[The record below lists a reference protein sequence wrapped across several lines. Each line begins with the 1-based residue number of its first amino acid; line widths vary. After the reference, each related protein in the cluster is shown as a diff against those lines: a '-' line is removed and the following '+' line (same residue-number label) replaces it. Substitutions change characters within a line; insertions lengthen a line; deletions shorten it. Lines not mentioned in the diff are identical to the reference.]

1 MKKYICVHG
10 HFYQPPRENAW
21 LEKIEYQDSATPY
34 HDWNERIT
42 QESYGPNAV
51 SRILNDER
59 RIVDIVNNYSSMSF
73 NFGPTLLSWLEVH
86 RPKTYNRILDADK
99 ESMKRFGGHGSA
111 MAQVY
116 NHIIMP
122 LANRRDKETQVI
134 WGLRDFE
141 KRFGRKAE
149 GMWLA
154 ETAVDTETL
163 EVLAENGVKFTVL
176 APRQGKKFRKIGDE
190 TWTDGVDS
198 KLPYLCKLP
207 SGKEINL
214 FFYDGD
220 RSQAVAFKNL
230 LADGKGFAAYLTGA
244 FDKRSGNQLVHIA
257 TDGESYGH
265 HHRYGD
271 MALAY
276 CMRYIESNNLA
287 TITNYSQYLEL
298 SPPEH
303 EIEIHENSSWSCVHG
318 IERWR
323 DNCGCNTG
331 GRPTW
336 NQEWRKPLRESL
348 DYLRDEL
355 CNIYEESMK
364 GYHPDPWRLRNEYI
378 EIILDRTP
386 ERVDDFLE
394 KNFKK
399 LVPRERTHIMRLM
412 EMQRHELL
420 MYTSCG
426 WFFDEI
432 SGIETTQILQY
443 AARAI
448 QLAESESDYEL
459 ESQFEAILKKAQ
471 SNIPELGTG
480 KDIYIEKV
488 KPTRLTLT
496 HIGMHYAVSSLFAE
510 DPDEISVFN
519 YSCKSSEFKRIV
531 QGTQR
536 LALGRTHVNSR
547 VTLSNKDFSFVTIYI
562 GQHHLVGIAFEQIGQ
577 AEFNAFSEKVIQ
589 AFERSNLS
597 EVFDLFK
604 RYPDQRSFSF
614 FDMFKDEQIKMLH
627 NIMNQSLDLAA
638 SSYQKINDRN
648 YNLLN
653 VMKASH
659 LQLPSMLVKNLE
671 LVLNNELRSVF
682 TDCMDRLDVNNLSRI
697 IAEIKK
703 WEFKMDH
710 TELNYICA
718 GTIDKLLFQLG
729 TLTNGNANKASDT
742 LKNIQ
747 EVLDLLAKVGIKP
760 DLNEIQDIIFTHLV
774 KLDPEIP
781 QDIQNQLKAFAEY
794 INLDVSLIVNRKQP
808 AAV

>member
-42 QESYGPNAV
+42 QECYGPNGV

-59 RIVDIVNNYSSMSF
+59 KIVDIVNNYSSMSY

-99 ESMKRFGGHGSA
+99 ESMKRFDGHGSA
-111 MAQVY
+111 IAQVY

-163 EVLAENGVKFTVL
+163 EVLAEQGVKFTIL
-176 APRQGKKFRKIGDE
+176 APRQGKQFRLMGTE
-190 TWTDGVDS
+190 SWTQGVDP

-230 LADGKGFAAYLTGA
+230 LADGKEFASYLSGA
-244 FDKRSGNQLVHIA
+244 FDKRSSNQLVHIA

-276 CMRYIESNNLA
+276 CMRFIESNNFA

-303 EIEIHENSSWSCVHG
+303 EVEIHENSSWSCVHG
-318 IERWR
+318 VERWR
-323 DNCGCNTG
+323 TDCGCNTG
-331 GRPTW
+331 GRPDW
-336 NQEWRKPLRESL
+336 NQQWRAPLRESL
-348 DYLRDEL
+348 DWLREKL
-355 CNIYEESMK
+355 CEIYEESMK
-364 GYHPDPWRLRNEYI
+364 GYHSDPWSLRNEYI
-378 EIILDRTP
+378 DIILDRTP
-386 ERVDDFLE
+386 ERVEKFLE
-394 KNFKK
+394 ANFKE

-459 ESQFEAILKKAQ
+459 ESQFKAILEKAK

-480 KDIYIEKV
+480 KDVYIDKV
-488 KPTRLTLT
+488 KPTTLTLT

-519 YSCKSSEFKRIV
+519 YSCKSSEFRRIV

-547 VTLSNKDFSFVTIYI
+547 VTLSNKDFSFVVMYI
-562 GQHHLVGIAFEQIGQ
+562 GQHHMVGIAFEQIAE
-577 AEFNAFSEKVIQ
+577 AEFNAFGEKVIE
-589 AFERSNLS
+589 AFQRSNLS

-614 FDMFKDEQIKMLH
+614 FDMFKDEQIKMLQGIID
-627 NIMNQSLDLAA
+627 NSLDMAA
-638 SSYQKINDRN
+638 SSYKKINDRN

-653 VMKASH
+653 VMKSTH
-659 LQLPSMLVKNLE
+659 LQVPNILVKNLE
-671 LVLNNELRSVF
+671 LVLNNELREIF
-682 TDCMDRLDVNNLSRI
+682 TACNEKIDIYDLNRVI
-697 IAEIKK
+697 GEIKK
-703 WEFKMDH
+703 WDFKMDH
-710 TELNYICA
+710 TELNFICT
-718 GTIDKLLFQLG
+718 GTMDHLLSQLG
-729 TLTNGNANKASDT
+729 TLSNGNAART
-742 LKNIQ
+742 REILKNVQ
-747 EVLDLLAKVGIKP
+747 EALDVLGKVGIKP
-760 DLNEIQDIIFTHLV
+760 ELNEIQDIIFTHLV

-781 QDIQNQLKAFAEY
+781 QDIQNLLKGFAEY
-794 INLDVSLIVNRKQP
+794 INLDVSLILNRKQP
-808 AAV
+808 AEV

>member
-1 MKKYICVHG
+1 M
-10 HFYQPPRENAW
+10 
-21 LEKIEYQDSATPY
+21 
-34 HDWNERIT
+34 
-42 QESYGPNAV
+42 
-51 SRILNDER
+51 
-59 RIVDIVNNYSSMSF
+59 
-73 NFGPTLLSWLEVH
+73 
-86 RPKTYNRILDADK
+86 
-99 ESMKRFGGHGSA
+99 
-111 MAQVY
+111 
-116 NHIIMP
+116 
-122 LANRRDKETQVI
+122 
-134 WGLRDFE
+134 
-141 KRFGRKAE
+141 
-149 GMWLA
+149 
-154 ETAVDTETL
+154 
-163 EVLAENGVKFTVL
+163 
-176 APRQGKKFRKIGDE
+176 
-190 TWTDGVDS
+190 
-198 KLPYLCKLP
+198 
-207 SGKEINL
+207 
-214 FFYDGD
+214 
-220 RSQAVAFKNL
+220 
-230 LADGKGFAAYLTGA
+230 
-244 FDKRSGNQLVHIA
+244 
-257 TDGESYGH
+257 
-265 HHRYGD
+265 
-271 MALAY
+271 
-276 CMRYIESNNLA
+276 
-287 TITNYSQYLEL
+287 
-298 SPPEH
+298 
-303 EIEIHENSSWSCVHG
+303 
-318 IERWR
+318 
-323 DNCGCNTG
+323 
-331 GRPTW
+331 
-336 NQEWRKPLRESL
+336 
-348 DYLRDEL
+348 
-355 CNIYEESMK
+355 
-364 GYHPDPWRLRNEYI
+364 
-378 EIILDRTP
+378 
-386 ERVDDFLE
+386 
-394 KNFKK
+394 
-399 LVPRERTHIMRLM
+399 
-412 EMQRHELL
+412 L

-459 ESQFEAILKKAQ
+459 ERHFEAILETAQ

-480 KDIYIEKV
+480 KDVYIKEV

-519 YSCKSSEFKRIV
+519 YACKSSEFKRIV

-547 VTLSNKDFSFVTIYI
+547 VTLSNKDFSFVIIYI
-562 GQHHLVGIAFEQIGQ
+562 GQHHLVGIAFEQIAP

-627 NIMNQSLDLAA
+627 NIMDQSLDLAA

-653 VMKASH
+653 VMKSSH

-671 LVLNNELRSVF
+671 LVLNNELRKVF
-682 TDCMDRLDVNNLSRI
+682 TSCIDKLDVNNLSRI

-718 GTIDKLLFQLG
+718 GTIDSLLLQLG
-729 TLTNGNANKASDT
+729 TLTNGNADKASDT
-742 LKNIQ
+742 LRNIQ

-760 DLNEIQDIIFTHLV
+760 ELNEIQDVIFTYLV
-774 KLDPEIP
+774 KLDPEIA